1 MKSLATRTA
10 QNGHHYCAR
19 EGFYGKTRGVIQL
32 GLFRRGEQSMKKV
45 ISILS
50 GVMLLSS
57 GSKTFSA
64 ISDIKKIG
72 QDIVKSVSAVPGEI
86 KKELTGDLFKSEKQK
101 KKEAAEKKRVAE
113 QKRIERQKEQQKQE
127 FEKNKGRIGVLRVDL
142 RLQCNKNI
150 RDYPL
155 IKAIIAN
162 DLAKLKSVVESQ
174 LSRGVFDPNRRYEV
188 SSTSDFRYFDSK
200 YPLLFFADSWDIVEY
215 LMSKGARYE
224 GFKSYTT
231 PITW

>member
-1 MKSLATRTA
+1 M
-10 QNGHHYCAR
+10 
-19 EGFYGKTRGVIQL
+19 

-113 QKRIERQKEQQKQE
+113 QKRHEQFKEKQRKE
-127 FEKNKGRIGVLRVDL
+127 FEKNKGRVATLRKNLGQHHPLLSVDHFM
-142 RLQCNKNI
+142 NI
-150 RDYPL
+150 PI
-155 IKAIIAN
+155 IKAMLAN
-162 DLAKLKSVVESQ
+162 DLAQVKSLVEAGGIN
-174 LSRGVFDPNRRYEV
+174 LNATYEV
-188 SSTSDFRYFDSK
+188 GSGEGEATVIEEQV
-200 YPLLFFADSWDIVEY
+200 PLLFFTDNWDIFQY
-215 LMSKGARYE
+215 LIGKGAHGE
-224 GFKSYTT
+224 GYKVHREETT
-231 PITW
+231 F